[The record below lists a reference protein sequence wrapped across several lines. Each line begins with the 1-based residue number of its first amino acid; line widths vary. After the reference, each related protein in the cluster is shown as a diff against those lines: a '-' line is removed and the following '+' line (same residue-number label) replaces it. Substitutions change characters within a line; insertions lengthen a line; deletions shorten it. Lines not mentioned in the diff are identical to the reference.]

1 MKFREV
7 ARQDDIVIRLK
18 SVEKSIRSKINVDE
32 LVQECMKMLIARKYR
47 QYDGTIISKGATDL
61 ADWSGEVASHRARL
75 ADIRVQTLNYKMR
88 LKKLIDTARNHLGAT
103 YPEYF
108 KGQQARVGDKKAI
121 IDTALTKP
129 INTLDELD
137 RLWAI
142 TDEVGKEL
150 EASYYSNVLVK
161 NLLDIHSRAERI

>member
-7 ARQDDIVIRLK
+7 ARQDDLVIRLK
-18 SVEKSIRSKINVDE
+18 SIEKSIRGKINVDE
-32 LVQECMKMLIARKYR
+32 LVGECTKMLVARKFR
-47 QYDGTIISKGATDL
+47 QYDGTIISKGVVDL
-61 ADWSGEVASHRARL
+61 AEWSGEVASHRARL
-75 ADIRVQTLNYKMR
+75 ADIRVLTLNNKMR
-88 LKKLIDTARNHLGAT
+88 LKKLIDAARNHLGAT

-129 INTLDELD
+129 INTLDELE
-137 RLWAI
+137 RLWAV
-142 TDEVGKEL
+142 TDEVQREL
-150 EASYYSNVLVK
+150 ENSYYSNVLIK